1 MFMRRILAS
10 PRGAGAGYDAP
21 VTSTHTSA
29 EGPAKAGHYAEGAGP
44 PEGGP
49 QASRHWVDTLAD
61 VMERVVPDAIT
72 TSIILLVILFGLSLS
87 LGAGLTATMD
97 AYYRGLWMLL
107 QFTMQMTLILVLSL
121 ILGATPTFKNAVIAL
136 SRLPQTRTQ
145 VIVLA
150 VLCGGFVA
158 YLNWGLSIALS
169 PVIAIHFAQ
178 QAERKGIKIDFLFLS
193 ATLAGGGAIWQF
205 GLSGSAPLLMATPG
219 NFLEQQAGVMPLTT
233 TIWSPAALILV
244 PTFMAA
250 VVLVGVLFM
259 PKRVRPISEF
269 PEASKV
275 VDETTHVEPGAAKT
289 VAQWLER
296 TPLVVVPLALALAGW
311 LYHHFFVRNLSLD
324 INSVNTIVLL
334 LGLVLHGNIYKFT
347 RATQHAVALCWPIV
361 LMYHIYAGLAGLIQ
375 FTPVGPFLVRIFDPV
390 LTAYTYPLLIAL
402 ISTAVAIFIPT
413 SGGQW
418 AIQGAVTVEAAELV
432 GVSAQRG
439 LLALSVGDHM
449 GNLITPFWAVVGAG
463 IARVDFRLMFGYRL
477 IFAALWFVMGV
488 TAFTFLPC

>member
-1 MFMRRILAS
+1 MMPAVQS
-10 PRGAGAGYDAP
+10 TVPAPR
-21 VTSTHTSA
+21 TTHV
-29 EGPAKAGHYAEGAGP
+29 E
-44 PEGGP
+44 
-49 QASRHWVDTLAD
+49 RHWVDTLAT
-61 VMERVVPDAIT
+61 VMERIVPDAIT
-72 TSIILLVILFGLSLS
+72 TSILLLVVLFGLSLAI
-87 LGAGLTATMD
+87 GTGLTATMD

-121 ILGATPTFKNAVIAL
+121 ILGATPTFKNAVIHL
-136 SRLPQTRTQ
+136 SRLPKTQAQ
-145 VIVLA
+145 VIALA

-169 PVIAIHFAQ
+169 PVIAIHFAT
-178 QAERKGIKIDFLFLS
+178 QAERKGIAIDFLWLMS
-193 ATLAGGGAIWQF
+193 VLAGAGAIWQF
-205 GLSGSAPLLMATPG
+205 GFSGSAPLLMATPG

-233 TIWSPAALILV
+233 TIWSPAAMILV
-244 PTFMAA
+244 PTFMSA
-250 VVLVGVLFM
+250 VVFVGVMFM
-259 PKRVRPISEF
+259 PKTARPVSQF
-269 PEASKV
+269 PEAAKV
-275 VDETTHVEPGAAKT
+275 VHEERPGEAADRRHGALT
-289 VAQWLER
+289 FGQRLEHN
-296 TPLVVVPLALALAGW
+296 PMVIAPLALALAGW
-311 LYHHFFVRNLSLD
+311 LYHHFFVRDLSLD

-334 LGLVLHGNIYKFT
+334 LGLVLHGNVHNFT
-347 RATQHAVALCWPIV
+347 KATQHAVALCWPIV

-375 FTPVGPFLVRIFDPV
+375 FTPVGGFLVRLFDPV

-449 GNLITPFWAVVGAG
+449 GNLITPFWAVIGAG

-477 IFAALWFVMGV
+477 VFAALWFVMGV
-488 TAFTFLPC
+488 AAFTFLPC

>member
-1 MFMRRILAS
+1 MMPAVQSTVPVSRQ
-10 PRGAGAGYDAP
+10 AGRD
-21 VTSTHTSA
+21 
-29 EGPAKAGHYAEGAGP
+29 
-44 PEGGP
+44 
-49 QASRHWVDTLAD
+49 WVDTLAN

-72 TSIILLVILFGLSLS
+72 TSIILLVLLFGLSLT
-87 LGAGLTATMD
+87 LGTGLTASMD

-121 ILGATPTFKNAVIAL
+121 ILGATSAFKNAIIFL
-136 SRLPQTRTQ
+136 SRLPQTQGQ
-145 VIVLA
+145 VMTVA

-158 YLNWGLSIALS
+158 YLNWGLSIALA
-169 PVIAIHFAQ
+169 PVIAIHFAT
-178 QAERKGIKIDFLFLS
+178 QAERKGIPIDFLWLMS
-193 ATLAGGGAIWQF
+193 VLAGGGAIWQF
-205 GLSGSAPLLMATPG
+205 GFSGSAPLLMATPG
-219 NFLEQQAGVMPLTT
+219 NFLEQQAGVMPLST

-244 PTFMAA
+244 PSFMAA
-250 VVLVGVLFM
+250 VVFVGVMFM
-259 PKRVRPISEF
+259 PKTARPVSEF
-269 PEASKV
+269 PQAAKV
-275 VDETTHVEPGAAKT
+275 VEDERPAEVDDQPRPLTF
-289 VAQWLER
+289 AQRLER
-296 TPLVVVPLALALAGW
+296 NPIVVVPLALALAGW

-334 LGLVLHGNIYKFT
+334 LGLVLHGNIHSFT
-347 RATQHAVALCWPIV
+347 KATQRAVALCWPIV
-361 LMYHIYAGLAGLIQ
+361 VMYHVYAGLAGLIQ
-375 FTPVGPFLVRIFDPV
+375 FTPVGSFLVRIFDPV

-432 GVSAQRG
+432 GVTAQRG

-449 GNLITPFWAVVGAG
+449 GNLITPFWAVIGAG

-488 TAFTFLPC
+488 AAFTFLPC